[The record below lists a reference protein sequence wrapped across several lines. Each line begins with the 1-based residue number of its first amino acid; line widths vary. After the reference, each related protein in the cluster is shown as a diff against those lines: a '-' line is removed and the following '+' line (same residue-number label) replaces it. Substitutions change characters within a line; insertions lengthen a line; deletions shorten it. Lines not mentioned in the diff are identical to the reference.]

1 MAITNSES
9 QLANLGPLAQLTA
22 GRLPE
27 RILRLVIGLWLYGL
41 SIALMIE
48 GAVGAAPWD
57 VFHVGVARHRLDTRT
72 LSIGPF
78 RGALA
83 NRR

>member
-1 MAITNSES
+1 MPTTTCES
-9 QLANLGPLAQLTA
+9 RLTNLGSLAQLTA

-27 RILRLVIGLWLYGL
+27 RLARLLIGLWLYGL

-57 VFHVGVARHRLDTRT
+57 VFHFGVARHAP
-72 LSIGPF
+72 LSLGAIIVLA
-78 RGALA
+78 ALA
-83 NRR
+83 VL